1 MEDLTTFI
9 VREVKLKQQRKEK
22 ETSNPLENDR
32 GNHSKKQIR
41 PNELFKN

>member
-9 VREVKLKQQRKEK
+9 VKEVKLKQQRKEK
-22 ETSNPLENDR
+22 ETSNPLENDS
-32 GNHSKKQIR
+32 GNRSKKQSH